1 MMKTCESFAMEEELA
16 SDGRGAADGGRAA
29 NDNKILVRNR
39 RLRKM
44 EQLIAEG
51 DFFSVTPAH
60 PQRRRCP
67 RALRHAPL
75 AAGRV

>member
-1 MMKTCESFAMEEELA
+1 MDEEPA

-29 NDNKILVRNR
+29 YDNKILVRNR

-60 PQRRRCP
+60 PQRR
-67 RALRHAPL
+67 
-75 AAGRV
+75 